1 MAIGE
6 IRRMMLTKGMLKG
19 WHLLGANC
27 GAGAVLRVRASG
39 GLVHEIRIALEV
51 GAVQIHIV

>member
-1 MAIGE
+1 
-6 IRRMMLTKGMLKG
+6 MLTKGMLKG